1 MGFLG
6 KIEDLINKVLLDI
19 GGVFARL
26 FMKLIPA
33 PLIRLVQ
40 RIKALPKELIHSL
53 PKIITYVKE
62 TAKSFDFKAK
72 FKETKEL
79 ALAQYAKSQENGAAK
94 ASGFKRA
101 LIMPYLFMQQ
111 WVKGLSMTQTF
122 FLASFTV
129 ASIFASVGMVYTGN
143 KLYSEYKAAN
153 RAPASV
159 EVEPEVKSERP
170 DYYKVQARTIDVGS
184 LRLPVFFSN
193 INALKTVD
201 IDFSA
206 QLSNRLAKMKLEK
219 LEFQLR
225 DHLILQVEPM
235 TADFPLAEEGKD
247 ILRDKLL
254 REINDF
260 MVTNGIEGEVQ
271 KVKLTYI
278 LSN

>member
-1 MGFLG
+1 MGFLE
-6 KIEDLINKVLLDI
+6 KIEDLINKVLLAI
-19 GGVFARL
+19 SGVITRL
-26 FMKLIPA
+26 LMQIIPA
-33 PLIRLVQ
+33 PLVRLVQ
-40 RIKALPKELIHSL
+40 RIKALPKKIIHSL
-53 PKIITYVKE
+53 PKILSYAKE
-62 TAKSFDFKAK
+62 TAKSYDFKAK

-79 ALAQYAKSQENGAAK
+79 ALAQYAKSQESGAAK

-129 ASIFASVGMVYTGN
+129 ASLFASVGMVYTGN
-143 KLYSEYKAAN
+143 KLYTEYKAAN

-159 EVEPEVKSERP
+159 EVEPEIKSERP
-170 DYYKVQARTIDVGS
+170 DYYKVQARTFDVGS

-193 INALKTVD
+193 INALKSVD

-206 QLSNRLAKMKLEK
+206 QLSNRLAKMHLEK

-260 MVTNGIEGEVQ
+260 MVQNKIEGEVQ